1 MGWGAGRQ
9 FAVDMAGFAINL
21 RFLLARP
28 AAEFAQE
35 VKIQFIFFLFSF
47 VLVYIQHCFICRPS
61 DSTVPTD
68 AGIEPRTVA
77 TSALAVR
84 RSNH

>member
-1 MGWGAGRQ
+1 MKGVRASI
-9 FAVDMAGFAINL
+9 GFFWIPTIML
-21 RFLLARP
+21 
-28 AAEFAQE
+28 
-35 VKIQFIFFLFSF
+35 FFLSY
-47 VLVYIQHCFICRPS
+47 YIQHCFICGPS

-77 TSALAVR
+77 TGASAVR